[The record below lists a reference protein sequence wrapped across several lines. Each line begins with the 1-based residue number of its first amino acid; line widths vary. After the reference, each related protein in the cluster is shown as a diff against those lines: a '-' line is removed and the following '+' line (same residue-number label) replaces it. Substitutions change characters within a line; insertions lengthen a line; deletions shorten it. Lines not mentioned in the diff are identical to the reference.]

1 MCYSASMS
9 AVQRSKGGSS
19 TAAAAYRAGAKIVD
33 AATGEVHD
41 YTRKQGVL
49 HTQLMLPG
57 GQQVDR
63 GEFWSGVELHHK
75 HPRAVTARE
84 LRLALPHELG
94 EPGRECLR
102 NALVER
108 IGQHLVKQYGVAA
121 DLCIHAPDRG
131 GDDRNYHVH
140 ILMPACSVGL
150 DGTLGKK
157 VEALDPIHCARRKIE
172 NAAEHLRPVW
182 EQMYNEAL
190 ADIGVD
196 RRVDHR
202 SHAARGL
209 DIEPTIH
216 LGSAASDMERKAK
229 AKAEAAGVEY
239 QPVTDRGRH
248 NHQVQQRNAEV
259 VSITSRLSEVE
270 RDLREAQLRRALFAQ
285 PASQLQQRLQACR
298 DVSAY
303 MQQDPRY
310 AALLRQY
317 QEAQRGAGYS
327 TEYAGMCRDD
337 LARYESQHS
346 IRARVVRM
354 GLRQPE
360 PEHARL
366 LQTAREADE
375 QARVDRTDADALKA
389 EGGELNRQLR
399 EHFAASEPER
409 IEEAERI
416 ESVLS
421 DPEYQELERE
431 RAEQLRAEAQKVR
444 AVQAEPAAAAA
455 REPEPDDDQRQRRT
469 AALANAASGGQSVS
483 WKDTAKRPETE
494 QPRGP
499 RASSSGPK
507 MG

>member
-19 TAAAAYRAGAKIVD
+19 TAAAAYRAGAEIVD
-33 AATGEVHD
+33 QATGEVHD

-49 HTQLMLPG
+49 YTNLMLPG
-57 GQQVDR
+57 GQLVDR

-75 HPRAVTARE
+75 RGDAVTARE
-84 LRLALPHELG
+84 LRVALPAELDG
-94 EPGRECLR
+94 LQR
-102 NALVER
+102 NALAER
-108 IGQHLVKQYGVAA
+108 IGQHLVEHYGVAA
-121 DLCIHAPDRG
+121 DVCVHAPDRG
-131 GDDRNYHVH
+131 GDDRNYHAH
-140 ILMPACSVGL
+140 ILMSACSVSA

-157 VEALDPIHCARRKIE
+157 VPELDPIHCQRHKIT
-172 NAAEHLRPVW
+172 NAADHLRPLW
-182 EQMYNEAL
+182 QDMYNDAL

-229 AKAEAAGVEY
+229 KRAEANGTEY

-248 NHQVQQRNAEV
+248 NHQVKQRNAEV

-270 RDLREAQLRRALFAQ
+270 RDLREARLRAALFNVPAAQ
-285 PASQLQQRLQACR
+285 LLQRLQACR

-303 MQQDPRY
+303 MQQDPRHGV
-310 AALLRQY
+310 LLRQY
-317 QEAQRGAGYS
+317 REAQRVAGCS
-327 TEYAGMCRDD
+327 REYAAMCRAD
-337 LARYESQHS
+337 LAKYEREHPVV
-346 IRARVVRM
+346 ARFVNS
-354 GLRQPE
+354 GLRQPK
-360 PEHARL
+360 PEHAQL
-366 LQTAREADE
+366 LQAVREAE
-375 QARVDRTDADALKA
+375 AQQQADQGAVDTLKA